1 MQRAL
6 LIRPSSRTAALVGG
20 LLLAALLLGCGSN
33 GDSEP
38 TPTSTALPPT
48 PPPPTAQGESALP
61 LERFHFVVVL
71 TLKEISAEGEIN
83 EVVISTEGDF
93 ESPDRHA
100 FTHSA
105 QLGDEVVSRSIVI
118 IGEQVWLRPSD
129 EAWRE
134 ATRDDPQVTELLATA
149 FSPVR
154 PGFLG
159 GQQYQLVQESVR
171 RLPSAEEPVNGVPA
185 NHYQVTSTGQEFFKT
200 FLAEEQLAR
209 DVRDLRWDLWLAEDG
224 GWPVRLR
231 ASATVISDLEA
242 LGELELQAPVS
253 WELSIEISRPNDPTL
268 VVAPPEEIG

>member
-6 LIRPSSRTAALVGG
+6 LIRPYSRTVAFVGG
-20 LLLAALLLGCGSN
+20 LLLAVLLLGCGSN

-48 PPPPTAQGESALP
+48 APPPTAAGDSALP

-71 TLKEISAEGEIN
+71 TLKEKSAEGEIN

-118 IGEQVWLRPSD
+118 IGEQVWLRPGD

-134 ATRDDPQVTELLATA
+134 VDRDDPKVKELLATA

-159 GQQYQLVQESVR
+159 GEQYDLVQESVR

-185 NHYQVTSTGQEFFKT
+185 NHYQVTSTGQEFFET
-200 FLAEEQLAR
+200 FLAEDQLAR

-224 GWPVRLR
+224 AWPVRLR
-231 ASATVISDLEA
+231 ASATVIGDLEA
-242 LGELELQAPVS
+242 LEELELQAPVS
-253 WELSIEISRPNDPTL
+253 WELSIEISRPNDPAVT
-268 VVAPPEEIG
+268 VAPPEESG

>member
-38 TPTSTALPPT
+38 RSAPTVLPPT

-71 TLKEISAEGEIN
+71 TLKEKSPEGEIN

-100 FTHSA
+100 FTHSSR
-105 QLGDEVVSRSIVI
+105 LGDEVVSRSIII
-118 IGEQVWLRPSD
+118 IGEQVWFRPTD

-134 ATRDDPQVTELLATA
+134 STRDDPQVTELLATA

-159 GQQYQLVQESVR
+159 GQQFLLVQESVR
-171 RLPSAEEPVNGVPA
+171 RLPSAADPVNGVPA
-185 NHYQVTSTGQEFFKT
+185 NHYQVTSAGQEFFET

-224 GWPVRLR
+224 AWPVRLR
-231 ASATVISDLEA
+231 ASATVVSDLEV

-253 WELSIEISRPNDPTL
+253 WELSIEISRPNDPAVT
-268 VVAPPEEIG
+268 VAPPEESG

>member
-33 GDSEP
+33 GDPEP
-38 TPTSTALPPT
+38 RPTSTALPPM
-48 PPPPTAQGESALP
+48 PPPPTAQGNSALP

-71 TLKEISAEGEIN
+71 TLKEESPEGEIN

-129 EAWRE
+129 EGWRE
-134 ATRDDPQVTELLATA
+134 ATRYAPQVTELLATA

-159 GQQYQLVQESVR
+159 GQQFLLVQESVR
-171 RLPSAEEPVNGVPA
+171 RLPSAEDPVNGVPA
-185 NHYQVTSTGQEFFKT
+185 NHYQVTSTGQEFFET
-200 FLAEEQLAR
+200 FLAEEQLAQ

-224 GWPVRLR
+224 AWPVRLL
-231 ASATVISDLEA
+231 ASATVISDIEA

-253 WELSIEISRPNDPTL
+253 WELSIEISRPNDPAVT
-268 VVAPPEEIG
+268 VAPPEESG